1 MGNNIQIPSELFTA
15 LYKCFVI
22 NFDDKCEHCIGC
34 AEVGRLL
41 EEKGERIYRRDLYT
55 KSKSAVTPAER
66 ETARQKYLDERGI
79 LPDFRYAQPTF
90 PSDDH

>member
-1 MGNNIQIPSELFTA
+1 MGKSIQIPEELFTI

-22 NFDDKCEHCIGC
+22 NLEDKCDHCAGC
-34 AEVGRLL
+34 AEVRRLL
-41 EEKGERIYRRDLYT
+41 DEKGDRIYRRSLYT
-55 KSKSAVTPAER
+55 QSKTAATPAER

-79 LPDFRYAQPTF
+79 LPDFRYAQPPF